1 MEARPDA
8 GIDQNA
14 RFTLEEAA
22 FLTHTLWSLPQ
33 RAPLPLVDEVRLA
46 LDTAPAAEGPEQR
59 WGFERENL
67 LRKLARLTPFQQ
79 QAIRDAI
86 AKTDLQTVIG
96 PVKFNADGTG
106 QVISIVT
113 QYQDGKQLAVWPT
126 DQAAAKPIYPAK
138 PFADR

>member
-8 GIDQNA
+8 GIDRNA

-46 LDTAPAAEGPEQR
+46 LDTAPAAEWPER
-59 WGFERENL
+59 SWGFERENL

-86 AKTDLQTVIG
+86 DIRRQALPPADLARVEAILDNWARLKSEHEQREFLRARLHAIG
-96 PVKFNADGTG
+96 LPLE
-106 QVISIVT
+106 S
-113 QYQDGKQLAVWPT
+113 
-126 DQAAAKPIYPAK
+126 
-138 PFADR
+138 

>member
-86 AKTDLQTVIG
+86 DIRRQALPPADLARVEAILDNWARLKSEHEQREFLRARLHAIG
-96 PVKFNADGTG
+96 LPLE
-106 QVISIVT
+106 S
-113 QYQDGKQLAVWPT
+113 
-126 DQAAAKPIYPAK
+126 
-138 PFADR
+138 

>member
-8 GIDQNA
+8 GIDRNA

-46 LDTAPAAEGPEQR
+46 LDTAPAAEGPER
-59 WGFERENL
+59 SWGFERENL

-86 AKTDLQTVIG
+86 DIRRQALPPADLARVEAILDNWARLKSEHEQREFLRARLHAIG
-96 PVKFNADGTG
+96 LPLE
-106 QVISIVT
+106 S
-113 QYQDGKQLAVWPT
+113 
-126 DQAAAKPIYPAK
+126 
-138 PFADR
+138 

>member
-8 GIDQNA
+8 GIDRNA

-86 AKTDLQTVIG
+86 DIRRQALPPADLARVEAILDNWARLKSEHEQREFLRARLHAIG
-96 PVKFNADGTG
+96 LPLE
-106 QVISIVT
+106 S
-113 QYQDGKQLAVWPT
+113 
-126 DQAAAKPIYPAK
+126 
-138 PFADR
+138 